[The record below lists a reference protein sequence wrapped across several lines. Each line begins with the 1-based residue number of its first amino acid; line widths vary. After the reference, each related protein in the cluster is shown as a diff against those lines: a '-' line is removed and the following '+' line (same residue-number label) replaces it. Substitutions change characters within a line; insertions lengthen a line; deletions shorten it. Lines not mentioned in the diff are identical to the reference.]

1 MSAMPTTG
9 FARRVR
15 VHDELAVP
23 QVVARFAAA
32 GFEAHACIGIEAQGE
47 AVHRLLCSCEQDITA
62 RKMRYRPDQ
71 MFIMPGN
78 RAVLCEV
85 KAKPDNRQNV
95 AIEADSFTAT
105 RLWDGGNRSCM
116 FVFVETK
123 TRTAK
128 ACWAGDIKAPAE
140 IRVPRRHDFRATISR
155 LRADYPASRLMPC
168 DWSNG
173 SSGTAF
179 FLVPFN
185 HAKLRDLD
193 AFIADDLGGGPR
205 RQLLLFETDEVLR

>member
-1 MSAMPTTG
+1 MRAMATTG

-23 QVVARFAAA
+23 QVAARFAAA
-32 GFEAHACIGIEAQGE
+32 GFKAHACIGIEAQGE
-47 AVHRLLCSCEQDITA
+47 ELHRLLCSCEQDITA

-71 MFIMPGN
+71 LFVMPGN

-128 ACWAGDIKAPAE
+128 ACWASAIKAPAE
-140 IRVPRRHDFRATISR
+140 IRVPRRPDFRESVRR
-155 LRADYPASRLMPC
+155 LRVDYPASHLTLC
-168 DWSNG
+168 EWSG
-173 SSGTAF
+173 EGSGTAF
-179 FLVPFN
+179 FLLPFN
-185 HAKLRDLD
+185 HHKLRDLD
-193 AFIADDLGGGPR
+193 AFIADELSGGSR
-205 RQLLLFETDEVLR
+205 RQLVLFDEVPV